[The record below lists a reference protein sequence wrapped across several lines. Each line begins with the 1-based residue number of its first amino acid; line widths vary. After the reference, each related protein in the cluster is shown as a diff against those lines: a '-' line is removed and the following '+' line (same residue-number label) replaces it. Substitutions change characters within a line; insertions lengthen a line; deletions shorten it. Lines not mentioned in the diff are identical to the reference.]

1 MKSKKG
7 SAFRATLKPIG
18 RRFEMATQALAVQSA
33 SGTSPSV
40 HAGPPNDEIKEV
52 FDRLARRAFSIFESN
67 GHVLGRDIDDWFQA
81 ERELFHPTHLDVS
94 ESDQNFTVR
103 AEVPGFT
110 PKELEI
116 NIEGQ
121 RLTISGKREKHE
133 ERKDKKMLYSE
144 SCSDEILRVL
154 DLPAEVNATGATANL
169 KNGIL
174 VLEIPKAAPAKK
186 IASTPKTA

>member
-1 MKSKKG
+1 
-7 SAFRATLKPIG
+7 
-18 RRFEMATQALAVQSA
+18 MAGQAWAPQSG

-40 HAGPPNDEIKEV
+40 HIGPPDDGIKEM

-67 GHVLGRDIDDWFQA
+67 GHHLGRDIDNWFQA
-81 ERELFHPTHLDVS
+81 ERELFHPTHIDVS
-94 ESDQNFTVR
+94 ESDRAFTVR
-103 AEVPGFT
+103 AEAPGFA
-110 PKELEI
+110 PQELEI

-154 DLPAEVNATGATANL
+154 NLPAEVNAANATANL
-169 KNGIL
+169 KDGIL
-174 VLEIPKAAPAKK
+174 ELEIPKAAPAKT
-186 IASTPKTA
+186 ITVTPKTV